1 MIETQLAPGLLL
13 AMPHLLD
20 PNFRRAVVLM
30 VEHDEQGSF
39 GIIINQPSP
48 LTARELFSSLDLE
61 WNGDDDAVVWRGGP
75 VMPTYGWVLH
85 DPVAGV
91 HVSAQADGVT
101 PDMTVLESGGTV
113 PIGKNLVLSSGS
125 LAILRSI
132 AEVPPPHVRVILG
145 YAGWGAGQLAEEM
158 ARGSWLHAD
167 VSMDLVFGTPP
178 EQMWETA
185 LRSVGIDPENIV
197 HGAGIN

>member
-1 MIETQLAPGLLL
+1 MTETQLAPGLLL

-61 WNGDDDAVVWRGGP
+61 WNGDDEAVVWRGGP

-85 DPVAGV
+85 DPVSGV

-113 PIGKNLVLSSGS
+113 PVGKNLVLSSGS

-167 VSMDLVFGTPP
+167 LSMDLVFGTPP
-178 EQMWETA
+178 DEMWETA

>member
-1 MIETQLAPGLLL
+1 MTETQLAPGLLL

-39 GIIINQPSP
+39 GIIVNQPSP

-61 WNGDDDAVVWRGGP
+61 WNGDDEAVVWRGGP

-85 DPVAGV
+85 DPVLGMPI
-91 HVSAQADGVT
+91 SARADGMT

-113 PIGKNLVLSSGS
+113 PVGRDLVLSSGS
-125 LAILRSI
+125 LTILRSI

-158 ARGSWLHAD
+158 ARGSWLHVD
-167 VSMDLVFGTPP
+167 LSMDLVFGTPP
-178 EQMWETA
+178 DEMWEKA
-185 LRSVGIDPENIV
+185 LRSLGIDPENIV

>member
-48 LTARELFSSLDLE
+48 LTARELFASLDLE
-61 WNGDDDAVVWRGGP
+61 WNGDGDAVVWRGGP

-85 DPVAGV
+85 DPVSGMP
-91 HVSAQADGVT
+91 VSARADGVT

-113 PIGKNLVLSSGS
+113 PVGHDLALSSGS
-125 LAILRSI
+125 LAVLRSI
-132 AEVPPPHVRVILG
+132 AEVPPPNVRVILG

-167 VSMDLVFGTPP
+167 LSLDLVFGTPP
-178 EQMWETA
+178 DEMWEEA
-185 LRSVGIDPENIV
+185 LRSLGIDPENIV

>member
-39 GIIINQPSP
+39 GIIVNQPSP
-48 LTARELFSSLDLE
+48 LTARELFASLDLE

-85 DPVAGV
+85 DPVHGMPI
-91 HVSAQADGVT
+91 SARADGMT
-101 PDMTVLESGGTV
+101 PDMTVLESGGSV
-113 PIGKNLVLSSGS
+113 PVGRDLVLSSGS

-158 ARGSWLHAD
+158 ARGSWLHVD
-167 VSMDLVFGTPP
+167 LSMDLVFRTPP
-178 EQMWETA
+178 DEMWDKA
-185 LRSVGIDPENIV
+185 LRSLGIDPENIV

>member
-1 MIETQLAPGLLL
+1 MNQTNLAPGLLL

-30 VEHDEQGSF
+30 IEHDDEGSF
-39 GIIINQPSP
+39 GIIVNQPSP
-48 LTARELFSSLDLE
+48 LTASELFSSLDLV
-61 WNGDDDAVVWRGGP
+61 WNGDEEAVVWRGGP

-85 DPVAGV
+85 DPLADLP
-91 HVSAQADGVT
+91 VSVKDDGVT

-113 PIGKNLVLSSGS
+113 PVGRELVLSSGS
-125 LAILRSI
+125 LSILRSI
-132 AEVPPPHVRVILG
+132 AEVPPPHVRVLLG

-167 VSMDLVFGTPP
+167 VSLDLVFGTPP
-178 EQMWETA
+178 DEMWEKA
-185 LRSVGIDPENIV
+185 LRSVGIDPETIV
-197 HGAGIN
+197 HGAGVN

>member
-1 MIETQLAPGLLL
+1 MTETQLAPGLLL

-39 GIIINQPSP
+39 GIIVNQPSP
-48 LTARELFSSLDLE
+48 LTARELFASLDLE

-85 DPVAGV
+85 DPVLGMP
-91 HVSAQADGVT
+91 VSAKPDGVT

-113 PIGKNLVLSSGS
+113 PIGRELVLSSGS
-125 LAILRSI
+125 LTILRNI
-132 AEVPPPHVRVILG
+132 AGDPPPHVRVILG

-158 ARGSWLHAD
+158 ARGSWLHVD
-167 VSMDLVFGTPP
+167 FSLDLVFGTPP
-178 EQMWETA
+178 DQMWETA
-185 LRSVGIDPENIV
+185 LRSLGIDPENIV